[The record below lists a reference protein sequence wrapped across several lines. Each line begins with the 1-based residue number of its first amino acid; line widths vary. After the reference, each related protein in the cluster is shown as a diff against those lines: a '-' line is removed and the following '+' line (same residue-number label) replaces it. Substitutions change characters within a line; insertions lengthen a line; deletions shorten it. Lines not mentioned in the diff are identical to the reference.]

1 MTLTRKKLTRPA
13 IVLAGLLLAVPGLA
27 GCGDDQDSSDTGGET
42 HTAANGAQYN
52 DADVAFASDMIPHH
66 AQATEMVNLA
76 RGRGLDPDVQAIADA
91 ILTAQPAE
99 VETMVDWLTDWGE
112 PIPPT
117 SQDHANAH
125 GEGMEPD
132 TDMPGM
138 MSADDM
144 AELDAASGEEFQI
157 MWLEMMIEHHEGAI
171 EMAQT
176 EIENGKFPDAVK
188 LAESIETAQAAEVEQ
203 MQGLLGS

>member
-13 IVLAGLLLAVPGLA
+13 TALAGLLLAVPGLA
-27 GCGDDQDSSDTGGET
+27 ACGNDEDSADPGGEV
-42 HTAANGAQYN
+42 HTAANGAEYN
-52 DADVAFASDMIPHH
+52 DADVAFATDMIPHH
-66 AQATEMVNLA
+66 AQATEMVSMA
-76 RGRGLDPDVQAIADA
+76 RGRGLDAEVQAIADA

-132 TDMPGM
+132 TDLPGM
-138 MSADDM
+138 MSEDEM
-144 AELDAASGEEFQI
+144 AELDAASGEEFQT

-171 EMAQT
+171 EMAET
-176 EIENGKFPDAVK
+176 EIETGKYPDAVK
-188 LAESIETAQAAEVEQ
+188 LAESIDTAQAAEIEQ